1 MADRARVAV
10 LISGRGSNMRSLI
23 GQAAAYEIVAV
34 MSNREAPGLEFA
46 REAGITTAAFMRTA
60 YSTRIEQQRA
70 IFAALGGYE
79 PDFIAL
85 KPATPGSQAILL
97 TARQAGTIFYSVVL
111 AYPLAVLAA
120 GLGVWTRRRRR

>member
-1 MADRARVAV
+1 MVANQYFTLFGHRNLVLNLMAWLVA
-10 LISGRGSNMRSLI
+10 
-23 GQAAAYEIVAV
+23 
-34 MSNREAPGLEFA
+34 
-46 REAGITTAAFMRTA
+46 
-60 YSTRIEQQRA
+60 
-70 IFAALGGYE
+70 E